1 MIDKDDPRLT
11 TYLLDEMSA
20 EERID
25 FEKELASQ
33 PELQEHLQ
41 QLESA
46 GAALTS
52 AFAAESNV
60 PAALS
65 DEQRQAIVAES
76 AVPVLPPIDTDVQPK
91 LPEVTGNGIGR
102 WAIVGGVATVA
113 ALCVVAVGVYPRF
126 LGNHEGAGTLE
137 ALPRVAM
144 NKNRSENG
152 DSDGVV
158 EMRSA
163 TSYLVEEDILI
174 DDVLDTT
181 ALATDFSEAP
191 NTKAIQ
197 DQIKD
202 VNRLSRM
209 ELARRGS
216 RVDGRS
222 RINRSPSDNF
232 AAEAEFLEREEAEFT
247 EDFESDDVAL
257 SGERTLSGEG
267 KGPGNR
273 GEQYEQIQ
281 ENDFF
286 RVLNQPKSTFSIDVD
301 TASYSKIRQYLFD
314 YNRMPSPNAVRI
326 EEMVNYFTYDYKPPT
341 DDKPFSAAME
351 ISQCP
356 WNAKHRLARIA
367 IKGKEIDL
375 SQRKSS
381 NIVFLLDVSGSM
393 GEPNKLPLV
402 KSGMKMLVDEL
413 CENDK
418 VSIVVYAGAAGLV
431 LPPTRGD
438 KKEVIMS
445 ALDRLHAGG
454 STNGGAGIELA
465 YQTALDNFVK
475 GGTNRVMLCT
485 DGDFNVGQTAKGDL
499 ADLAAANA
507 KSGVYLSVLGFGMG
521 NLNDP
526 MLEEITN
533 KGNGNYFF
541 IDSKRESRKVLVEQM
556 TGTLITIA
564 KDVKIQVEFN
574 PNQVQSYRLIG
585 YENRVM
591 ANRDFNDDTKDAGE
605 IGAGHTVTAFYELI
619 PVGVEDEVVD
629 PKDELRYQTLKT
641 TKLAKSKEAVFLRL
655 RYKDPE
661 ATDSKLLEFAVK
673 DEGKKLGE
681 ATKDFRFAT
690 AVAGFGMVL
699 RNSKYKGDLNCDAVL
714 EIAGEAATDED
725 GAMTE
730 YRQEFLD
737 MVRKAKELGGK

>member
-1 MIDKDDPRLT
+1 
-11 TYLLDEMSA
+11 
-20 EERID
+20 
-25 FEKELASQ
+25 
-33 PELQEHLQ
+33 
-41 QLESA
+41 
-46 GAALTS
+46 
-52 AFAAESNV
+52 
-60 PAALS
+60 
-65 DEQRQAIVAES
+65 
-76 AVPVLPPIDTDVQPK
+76 
-91 LPEVTGNGIGR
+91 
-102 WAIVGGVATVA
+102 
-113 ALCVVAVGVYPRF
+113 
-126 LGNHEGAGTLE
+126 
-137 ALPRVAM
+137 
-144 NKNRSENG
+144 
-152 DSDGVV
+152 
-158 EMRSA
+158 
-163 TSYLVEEDILI
+163 
-174 DDVLDTT
+174 
-181 ALATDFSEAP
+181 
-191 NTKAIQ
+191 
-197 DQIKD
+197 
-202 VNRLSRM
+202 
-209 ELARRGS
+209 
-216 RVDGRS
+216 
-222 RINRSPSDNF
+222 
-232 AAEAEFLEREEAEFT
+232 
-247 EDFESDDVAL
+247 
-257 SGERTLSGEG
+257 
-267 KGPGNR
+267 
-273 GEQYEQIQ
+273 
-281 ENDFF
+281 
-286 RVLNQPKSTFSIDVD
+286 
-301 TASYSKIRQYLFD
+301 
-314 YNRMPSPNAVRI
+314 
-326 EEMVNYFTYDYKPPT
+326 
-341 DDKPFSAAME
+341 
-351 ISQCP
+351 
-356 WNAKHRLARIA
+356 
-367 IKGKEIDL
+367 
-375 SQRKSS
+375 
-381 NIVFLLDVSGSM
+381 
-393 GEPNKLPLV
+393 
-402 KSGMKMLVDEL
+402 
-413 CENDK
+413 
-418 VSIVVYAGAAGLV
+418 
-431 LPPTRGD
+431 
-438 KKEVIMS
+438 MS

-661 ATDSKLLEFAVK
+661 ATESKLLEFAVK